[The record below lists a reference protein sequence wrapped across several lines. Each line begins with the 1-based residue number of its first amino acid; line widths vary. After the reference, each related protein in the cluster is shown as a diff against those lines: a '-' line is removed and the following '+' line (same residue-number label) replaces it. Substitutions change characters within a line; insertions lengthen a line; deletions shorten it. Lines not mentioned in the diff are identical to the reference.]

1 MGYFNTAV
9 LGLQKVWWPTTFSGA
24 LVYENDTFP
33 KLILV
38 RTMFRTVQVG
48 TVPYSF
54 WPTIVN
60 FEAEFILSIELISTV
75 EVI

>member
-1 MGYFNTAV
+1 M
-9 LGLQKVWWPTTFSGA
+9 WWPTTFSGA

-38 RTMFRTVQVG
+38 RTMFRTVQLG